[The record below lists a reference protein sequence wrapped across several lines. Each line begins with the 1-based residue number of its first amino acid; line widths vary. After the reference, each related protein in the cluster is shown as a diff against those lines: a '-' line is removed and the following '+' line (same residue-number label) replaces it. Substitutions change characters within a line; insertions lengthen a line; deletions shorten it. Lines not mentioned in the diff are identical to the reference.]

1 MRITPDDAAS
11 GQARSIPS
19 LRVHINQ
26 SAGWKAWCRAHVA
39 EGSRQGSEEARAFIS
54 EGVTV
59 WNFPRAGTST
69 AGLSPCY
76 VRRICIM
83 VCVLVRMVDDYARL
97 PGSKVEYRRAVRA
110 TRRFRPSVL
119 PDYRFELGRGLLK
132 LADDPQWRCWRRL
145 LSIASRTVWRR
156 NKRLCS

>member
-59 WNFPRAGTST
+59 WNLPHTSSSA

-76 VRRICIM
+76 VRRTCI
-83 VCVLVRMVDDYARL
+83 VSSALARVLTIMHVYQ
-97 PGSKVEYRRAVRA
+97 
-110 TRRFRPSVL
+110 VL
-119 PDYRFELGRGLLK
+119 RSSIGALFGRHVALGHPCYLITGLNSGG
-132 LADDPQWRCWRRL
+132 AC
-145 LSIASRTVWRR
+145 
-156 NKRLCS
+156 